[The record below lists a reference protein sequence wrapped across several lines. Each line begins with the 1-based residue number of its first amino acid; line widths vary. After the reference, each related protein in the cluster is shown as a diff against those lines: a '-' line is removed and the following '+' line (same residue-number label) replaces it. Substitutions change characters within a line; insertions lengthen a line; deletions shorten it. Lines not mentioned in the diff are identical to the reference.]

1 MGIKAINLGKYS
13 KYLGLLLLIGLST
26 SLVRSYQ
33 KAAKTKALVEREKK
47 KIEELKSQNEKL
59 EEDLARVKSE
69 EFIEKQLRD
78 RLGLAKAG
86 EIVLVLPD
94 LETLRKLAPK
104 VGEEEESLPDP
115 TWKKWANLFF

>member
-47 KIEELKSQNEKL
+47 KIEELKSQNEK
-59 EEDLARVKSE
+59 
-69 EFIEKQLRD
+69 FIEKQLRD

-86 EIVLVLPD
+86 EIILVLPD
-94 LETLRKLAPK
+94 AETLKKLAPK
-104 VGEEEESLPDP
+104 VGEEVETLPDP
-115 TWKKWANLFF
+115 PWKKWVDLFF

>member
-86 EIVLVLPD
+86 EIILVLPD
-94 LETLRKLAPK
+94 AETLKKLAPK
-104 VGEEEESLPDP
+104 VGEEVETLPDP
-115 TWKKWANLFF
+115 PWKKWVDLFF